1 MKCFSKIC
9 KDIFT
14 CNWKI
19 FIIQVK
25 ISLLLKVDPMG
36 VKNKIKE
43 LRKQNHIT
51 QVEMAKAMQ
60 VTRQPI
66 VAIENHHYNPS
77 LELSLK
83 IAKYFGVKV
92 EEIFTLE

>member
-1 MKCFSKIC
+1 
-9 KDIFT
+9 
-14 CNWKI
+14 
-19 FIIQVK
+19 
-25 ISLLLKVDPMG
+25 MG

-43 LRKQNHIT
+43 LRKQHHIT
-51 QVEMAKAMQ
+51 MQ
-60 VTRQPI
+60 VTRQTI